1 MIVAVN
7 NFVIAGKRYSAAG
20 AAGPLSMSD
29 KPSPAPAYERLS
41 AYLDWAWKFAVAAG
55 VIAILYLNQHYV
67 QADKYDADRAPLTR
81 PRECNMIAH
90 LSD

>member
-1 MIVAVN
+1 
-7 NFVIAGKRYSAAG
+7 
-20 AAGPLSMSD
+20 MSD